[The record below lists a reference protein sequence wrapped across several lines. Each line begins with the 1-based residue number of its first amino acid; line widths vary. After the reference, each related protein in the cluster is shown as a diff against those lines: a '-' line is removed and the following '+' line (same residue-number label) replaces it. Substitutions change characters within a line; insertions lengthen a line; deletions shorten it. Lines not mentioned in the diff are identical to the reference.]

1 MQLLGTK
8 DMRLVSIYLL
18 QPTERQAS
26 HVRIKK
32 WSTKGATQ
40 PKDPSNKE
48 DINVLQGGGNTIDKK
63 EISFFGGRV
72 LPIDVDGRMVLS
84 VGW

>member
-1 MQLLGTK
+1 
-8 DMRLVSIYLL
+8 VSIYLL
-18 QPTERQAS
+18 QPPSARLRTSESKSDRQRER
-26 HVRIKK
+26 
-32 WSTKGATQ
+32 ATQ

-72 LPIDVDGRMVLS
+72 LPIDVDGWIVLS
-84 VGW
+84 VG